1 MKVNASIGTYAGNN
15 YSVQHIADAAVTA
28 ENMDTI

>member
-28 ENMDTI
+28 EKH